1 MTITEYS
8 TALETATEIDYLFGY
23 NDEVN
28 QNRDFPLLRV
38 YPFNW
43 LLTRNSQSTFE
54 QKIFIYVKNSS
65 RLTAWDTA
73 IGYFETLKT
82 NLTGSVKILGDTP
95 ILLHDF
101 GMVIQE
107 VRVIEITVNITL
119 YC

>member
-8 TALETATEIDYLFGY
+8 TALESATEINYLFGY

-28 QNRDFPLLRV
+28 QNRSFPLLRV
-38 YPFNW
+38 YPLNW
-43 LLTRNSQSTFE
+43 LLPRKSQRTFE
-54 QKIFIYVKNSS
+54 QKIFIYVKNSN

-73 IGYFETLKT
+73 IEYFETFKT
-82 NLTGSVKILGDTP
+82 NLTGSVRILGDTP
-95 ILLHDF
+95 ILLYDF

-107 VRVIEITVNITL
+107 VREIEITVNITL